1 MHYCKGLSFTQ
12 DPDYGYIIGLFEGC
26 MNRHGIDPKTPEF
39 IWNQNRLALEKEAI
53 KSQMMRVISKKPA
66 KKDQTPA
73 GN

>member
-1 MHYCKGLSFTQ
+1 
-12 DPDYGYIIGLFEGC
+12 
-26 MNRHGIDPKTPEF
+26 MNRHGIEPKAPEF